1 VEIFHLV
8 LLSSKQRFDQI
19 SLLGK
24 YLYST
29 QHDCRDITGTYV
41 EKGFNFSII
50 SQSFL
55 SKTQSTNKHKT
66 NSLPYN
72 PTKQIIIMK
81 YFAPLAL
88 LAVFFAG
95 AEAGK
100 SDSND
105 LGM

>member
-1 VEIFHLV
+1 
-8 LLSSKQRFDQI
+8 
-19 SLLGK
+19 
-24 YLYST
+24 
-29 QHDCRDITGTYV
+29 
-41 EKGFNFSII
+41 
-50 SQSFL
+50 
-55 SKTQSTNKHKT
+55 
-66 NSLPYN
+66 
-72 PTKQIIIMK
+72 MK